1 MKTSTQQYVELPRIK
16 RAKNSWER
24 KVIHYLVTHPS
35 GKSSPELAMEAIASY
50 WLIEALEN
58 NVAHEEIIIASR
70 NANEKLEAKVAIIRK
85 IVGLQTTIDS
95 PYTYIK
101 NEPNIYVELPRIKKI
116 KDSWSGKVIQYLLKH
131 PSGTLS
137 TDLAMDAIVYYWLV
151 EALENNVERSEL
163 VKASRM
169 ATEMLE
175 AKLATITRMLGIQAP
190 QPTSLSEPTASYVV
204 NVMEQESDVGVDED
218 KDEQDEDEDED
229 EDWSDFLDDQTRMLA
244 NVLGG

>member
-1 MKTSTQQYVELPRIK
+1 MKDSTQQYVELPRIK

-35 GKSSPELAMEAIASY
+35 GKSSPELAMEAISCY

-70 NANEKLEAKVAIIRK
+70 NAIEMLEAKVAIIRK

-101 NEPNIYVELPRIKKI
+101 NEPNIYVELPRIKKAI
-116 KDSWSGKVIQYLLKH
+116 HSWSGKVIQYLLKH
-131 PSGTLS
+131 PSHKLS

-175 AKLATITRMLGIQAP
+175 AKLATISKMLGIQIP
-190 QPTSLSEPTASYVV
+190 QPTSLPQAATSNVV
-204 NVMEQESDVGVDED
+204 SVMEAQPELDNDEGL
-218 KDEQDEDEDED
+218 EVDEDEDDD

-244 NVLGG
+244 NVLGS